1 MLNYYLVIETDTNGN
16 TLDVLKQTHLKGILN
31 WNGVEMENCGQAD
44 TTRGAIDFNLA
55 PSDETSTVS
64 VVTNSAIH
72 NCPGVCVNIEGSA
85 DITLTNNNI
94 YNSRPISMRI
104 FDASNLIIQNNHF
117 VAALVRDYTYDT
129 TNMVYDF
136 TGHIYFYSK
145 TSVINNHILITGN
158 VA

>member
-1 MLNYYLVIETDTNGN
+1 
-16 TLDVLKQTHLKGILN
+16 LDVLKQTHLKGILN

-104 FDASNLIIQNNHF
+104 YDASNLIIQNNHF

>member
-1 MLNYYLVIETDTNGN
+1 VLNYYLVIEADTNGN

-55 PSDETSTVS
+55 PSDESSTMS
-64 VVTNSAIH
+64 VVKNSAIH

-85 DITLTNNNI
+85 DITITNNNI

-104 FDASNLIIQNNHF
+104 YDASNLI
-117 VAALVRDYTYDT
+117 V
-129 TNMVYDF
+129 
-136 TGHIYFYSK
+136 
-145 TSVINNHILITGN
+145 
-158 VA
+158 